1 MFNYFFRDFKV
12 LTFFLFI
19 GSLNYYQVS
28 ASNNIRSF
36 EDEITFFNVGQGH
49 AALIHKGGIDPD
61 TNQPYVPLLIDAGS
75 SSRPLISNE
84 CFNWEKDSERN
95 LTWKIANKIKG
106 FWPTLYSKD
115 SDKSPSYKLNIII
128 THQDEDHQ
136 KFAKEII
143 EELNKFIASEKKFN
157 KAKINSL
164 FTLLIGG
171 LNLKNLLK
179 QAPDNTIFFYSAD
192 LLSRKY
198 ENGLIQRDDLSI
210 FKESGCID
218 YIFCPNNL
226 LKFYDNESN
235 GWSIVTRINFGNG
248 GMSAI
253 FPGDATFSV
262 KKVMLEDFK
271 KQGFEL
277 KSDILLVPHHGASDK
292 SGDFKWEEEIDPKV
306 IVIGSAPN
314 KGQKGNGHPRGE
326 IILQHLKLLQHNGPT
341 WSHKVMP
348 HCILYRDNQKIQVNI
363 QNIFKEKGR
372 LFSEIPN
379 PSNPQETAVR
389 KWHLAW
395 VDVPIY
401 TLWSTGTIQFKGES
415 LDPIF
420 IDAPRGL
427 SHYIAVPDPLYLF
440 PPESRKSL
448 MPLTSVENAR
458 VGNIL
463 DRITKIYDKD
473 KNNISNSMQE
483 NLLLLNNPQDRDIYL
498 ELLNS
503 IFTED
508 IKYKID
514 NLDELNDCFS
524 YLKDAVSERFKQ
536 DDPYKLRLTR
546 AVPTLINF
554 LASMKKKKID
564 LKEEGEK
571 IDSIAFILKYFLRG
585 RDDVEELGNYVKYYN
600 NLHKIFSSNKAIEI
614 RCPTGFY
621 EWENFWNR
629 VGYSFNEILQGFYFD
644 IEFDDNLSIKEIKN
658 NHNEDVEE
666 ENQLC
671 SKPHEKYSDEE
682 GEDSEDSED

>member
-1 MFNYFFRDFKV
+1 MFNYFFRDFKF

-19 GSLNYYQVS
+19 GSLSYCQVS

-75 SSRPLISNE
+75 KDLPYISTE
-84 CFNWEKDSERN
+84 CFEWEKYSERN
-95 LTWKIANKIKG
+95 ITLKIANKIKG
-106 FWPTLYSKD
+106 FWPALDSKD

-128 THQDEDHQ
+128 THQDADHQ
-136 KFAKEII
+136 NFVEKII
-143 EELNKFIASEKKFN
+143 EELNKFIASENKKFN

-171 LNLKNLLK
+171 LSLKNLLK
-179 QAPDNTIFFYSAD
+179 QAPDNTMFFYSDD
-192 LLSRKY
+192 LLSKKY
-198 ENGLIQRDDLSI
+198 ENGLIQGDGLSI

-226 LKFYDNESN
+226 SKFYGNKSN

-271 KQGFEL
+271 KKGFEL
-277 KSDILLVPHHGASDK
+277 KSDILLVPHHGAADDEK
-292 SGDFKWEEEIDPKV
+292 DDFSWEKEINPKV
-306 IVIGSAPN
+306 IIIGAGIR
-314 KGQKGNGHPRGE
+314 KEYYHPKGE
-326 IILQHLKLLQHNGPT
+326 IIDKLLKNNEG
-341 WSHKVMP
+341 S
-348 HCILYRDNQKIQVNI
+348 
-363 QNIFKEKGR
+363 IFKATVEPHGMLYFCKFSKRLKDKEINLEKQES
-372 LFSEIPN
+372 FHDSIVSQFKAKEKMFDAQEIEADN
-379 PSNPQETAVR
+379 G
-389 KWHLAW
+389 KCHLAW
-395 VDVPIY
+395 VNIPLY
-401 TLWSTGTIQFKGES
+401 TLWATGTIQFKNGWK
-415 LDPIF
+415 DPIF

-448 MPLTSVENAR
+448 MPLTTKDNELVSN
-458 VGNIL
+458 L
-463 DRITKIYDKD
+463 MDRITKIYDKN
-473 KNNISNSMQE
+473 KNSISNSMQE
-483 NLLLLNNPQDRDIYL
+483 NLLLLNTSQQRGIYL

-503 IFTED
+503 IFSEG
-508 IKYKID
+508 IKYKIE
-514 NLDELNDCFS
+514 NFDELNDCFS
-524 YLKDAVSERFKQ
+524 YLKDAVSERYKH
-536 DDPYKLRLTR
+536 DDPYKCRITR
-546 AVPTLINF
+546 AVETLINNSV
-554 LASMKKKKID
+554 LEEEKKKV
-564 LKEEGEK
+564 
-571 IDSIAFILKYFLRG
+571 DSIAFILKYFLRG
-585 RDDVEELGNYVKYYN
+585 RDDVEELGNYVKHYN
-600 NLHKIFSSNKAIEI
+600 NLYKIFSSNKAIEI

-621 EWENFWNR
+621 EWKNFLDR
-629 VGYSFNEILQGFYFD
+629 VGYSFNEIFKGFYFD

-666 ENQLC
+666 ENFFKRKLC

-682 GEDSEDSED
+682 GEDSED